1 MHTQL
6 QNLLRQKRRWLRTFS
21 YALEGRKQESG
32 RGAEGVFFT
41 FNSRREL
48 VRNLCDC
55 ENEISD
61 RHMLS
66 KGPRPEPA
74 SPRWIDWC
82 LSAFSDFGNISRPN
96 GMVPPRP
103 PSPLIAIVHRR

>member
-48 VRNLCDC
+48 VRNSNPKAMDDTRLGV
-55 ENEISD
+55 EG
-61 RHMLS
+61 
-66 KGPRPEPA
+66 KGA
-74 SPRWIDWC
+74 
-82 LSAFSDFGNISRPN
+82 
-96 GMVPPRP
+96 
-103 PSPLIAIVHRR
+103 